1 MIPSGIDST
10 ATGATLPR
18 PPGYGSTDRLEDIA
32 WRQHAVQHPAALA
45 AGPTPMTG
53 RPSTILSSSG
63 LIAAVM
69 GRSETAQTFTSDE
82 YLTFGVAQQLSGASE
97 LLRRQKNQGPGR
109 KVS

>member
-1 MIPSGIDST
+1 MIPTVIAST
-10 ATGATLPR
+10 TTGSTLPG

-45 AGPTPMTG
+45 AGPTPMTV
-53 RPSTILSSSG
+53 RPSIILSSSG

-82 YLTFGVAQQLSGASE
+82 YLTFGVAQQLSGACE
-97 LLRRQKNQGPGR
+97 LLRSGH
-109 KVS
+109 